1 MSAEAPP
8 GTARGGRRWRAY
20 HLLALLP
27 AIGMLGGLPFA
38 NRVRPMV
45 MGLPFLFAWLA
56 AWVIATSAI
65 MGLLLLL
72 DERPES

>member
-8 GTARGGRRWRAY
+8 GTARGGRRRRAY